1 MYRCLGVKLPQWNWP
16 FSIKL
21 YPTSY
26 ARIIYTA
33 IAVTFRNSERG
44 EWDAIFKALDHQR
57 RHHLDSNQ
65 PLFRTLEQEIRIF
78 LLLLIGGIGERISQA
93 GHRSRPTSCPLRST
107 LSTTN
112 QVSTFSYFFR
122 LFIFVFFFCIHSLY
136 NQLFYRSNVGDLMEE
151 NLYKANWS
159 VGDCIWLIGCCS
171 F

>member
-112 QVSTFSYFFR
+112 QVSTFSYF
-122 LFIFVFFFCIHSLY
+122 LSSYSSFVSTLSTTNSFTGAMVILWQGHSY
-136 NQLFYRSNVGDLMEE
+136 Y
-151 NLYKANWS
+151 
-159 VGDCIWLIGCCS
+159 
-171 F
+171 